1 VRVARHFKGII
12 MKVLSELKKNNND
25 RLLLSEIETI
35 AERLRIVD
43 QSSIEFTELLVLMKK
58 KINQMSD

>member
-1 VRVARHFKGII
+1 

-43 QSSIEFTELLVLMKK
+43 QSSNEFTELLVLMKK
-58 KINQMSD
+58 KINQMSDE